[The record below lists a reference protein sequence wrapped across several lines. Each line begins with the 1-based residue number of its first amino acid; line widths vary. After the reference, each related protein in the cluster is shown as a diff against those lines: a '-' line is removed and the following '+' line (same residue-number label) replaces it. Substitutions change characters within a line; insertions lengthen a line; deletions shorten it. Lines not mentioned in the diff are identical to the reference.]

1 MVWLKWIPDLRQRSQ
16 ALELLDA
23 PDIPRADLWRN
34 LAELDTINRWLGGH
48 AVTLAG
54 LQRLYTHLPPKPP
67 ERPGAP
73 ESGAP
78 RKLRIVDIGCGG
90 GDTLKAITTWLKVAK
105 VAQQAGLQVELTG
118 VDLKPECLEFAQQAC
133 QGLDIQWICS
143 DYRLLEA
150 EYDIVLTSLFCHHLD
165 PVQLHEFLLWAKQNA
180 KLGLLINDLHRH
192 PLAWWGIR
200 LLTALF
206 SRSHLVKHDA
216 PLSVWRGFS
225 RAELAEA
232 LAETGWKAELEW
244 CWAFRYR
251 VLGYV

>member
-1 MVWLKWIPDLRQRSQ
+1 MGWPRWVPRWVPDLRRRSE

-34 LAELDTINRWLGGH
+34 LAELDTINRLLGGH

-54 LQRLYTHLPPKPP
+54 LKRLLRRQP
-67 ERPGAP
+67 A
-73 ESGAP
+73 SGGDIW
-78 RKLRIVDIGCGG
+78 RIVDIGCGG
-90 GDTLKAITTWLKVAK
+90 GDTLKAIATWG
-105 VAQQAGLQVELTG
+105 QAESGIKLALTG

-133 QGLDIQWICS
+133 QGLDIDWICS
-143 DYRLLEA
+143 DYRDLDA
-150 EYDIVLTSLFCHHLD
+150 EYDIVLTSLFCHHLTAD
-165 PVQLHEFLLWAKQNA
+165 QLREFLLWARKSAQS
-180 KLGLLINDLHRH
+180 GLLINDLHRH
-192 PLAWWGIR
+192 PLAFWGIA
-200 LLTALF
+200 LLTRLF
-206 SRSHLVKHDA
+206 SRSYLVKHDA

-232 LAETGWKAELEW
+232 LAETGWKADLEW

>member
-1 MVWLKWIPDLRQRSQ
+1 MAGLRWGPDLRQRSQ

-48 AVTLAG
+48 AVTLRG
-54 LQRLYTHLPPKPP
+54 LQRLLASLPEGP
-67 ERPGAP
+67 EDGVV
-73 ESGAP
+73 
-78 RKLRIVDIGCGG
+78 RIVDIGCGG
-90 GDTLKAITTWLKVAK
+90 GDTLKAIATWWQREVQSAK
-105 VAQQAGLQVELTG
+105 KTLGGSKHPFSLVLTG
-118 VDLKPECLEFAQQAC
+118 VDLKPECLAFARQAC
-133 QGLDIQWICS
+133 QGFEIDWICS

-150 EYDIVLTSLFCHHLD
+150 EYDIVLSSLFCHHLD
-165 PVQLHEFLLWAKQNA
+165 SFQLREFLSWARKST
-180 KLGLLINDLHRH
+180 KRGLLINDLHRH

-200 LLTALF
+200 VLTALF

-232 LAETGWKAELEW
+232 LMETGWNADLEW

>member
-1 MVWLKWIPDLRQRSQ
+1 MARLKWGPDLRQRSQ

-23 PDIPRADLWRN
+23 PNIPRADLWRN

-48 AVTLAG
+48 AITLAG
-54 LQRLYTHLPPKPP
+54 LQRLLVNLPPRLS
-67 ERPGAP
+67 ESEAP
-73 ESGAP
+73 H
-78 RKLRIVDIGCGG
+78 RLRIVDIGCGG
-90 GDTLKAITTWLKVAK
+90 GDSLKAIAAWLKVAK
-105 VAQQAGLQVELTG
+105 VAQQIQAAGLQLELTG

-133 QGLDIQWICS
+133 QGLNIHWICS
-143 DYRLLEA
+143 DYRLLEN

-165 PVQLHEFLLWAKQNA
+165 SVQLHEFLLWAKIHA
-180 KLGLLINDLHRH
+180 KMGLLINDLHRH

-200 LLTALF
+200 ILTSLF
-206 SRSHLVKHDA
+206 SRSHLVKNDA

-225 RAELAEA
+225 RSELAEA
-232 LAETGWKAELEW
+232 LAETGWKADLEW

>member
-1 MVWLKWIPDLRQRSQ
+1 MVGLKWGPDLRQRSQ

-23 PDIPRADLWRN
+23 PNIPRADLWRN

-48 AVTLAG
+48 AITLAG
-54 LQRLYTHLPPKPP
+54 LQRLLVNLPS
-67 ERPGAP
+67 
-73 ESGAP
+73 ESEAP
-78 RKLRIVDIGCGG
+78 RKLRVVDIGCGG
-90 GDTLKAITTWLKVAK
+90 GDTLKAIAAWSKVAK
-105 VAQQAGLQVELTG
+105 VVQQLGLQLELTG

-133 QGLDIQWICS
+133 QGLDIHWICS
-143 DYRLLEA
+143 DYRLLES

-165 PVQLHEFLLWAKQNA
+165 PVQLREFLLWAKQNA
-180 KLGLLINDLHRH
+180 KMGLLINDLHRH

-200 LLTALF
+200 ILTALL
-206 SRSHLVKHDA
+206 SRSHLVKNDA

-225 RAELAEA
+225 RAELAEV
-232 LAETGWKAELEW
+232 LAETGWKADLEW

>member
-1 MVWLKWIPDLRQRSQ
+1 MVGLKWMPDLRQRSQ

-23 PDIPRADLWRN
+23 PNIPRADLWRN

-48 AVTLAG
+48 AITLVG
-54 LQRLYTHLPPKPP
+54 LQRLLVNLPS
-67 ERPGAP
+67 
-73 ESGAP
+73 ESEAP
-78 RKLRIVDIGCGG
+78 RKLRVVDIGCGG
-90 GDTLKAITTWLKVAK
+90 GDSLKAIAAWVKVAK
-105 VAQQAGLQVELTG
+105 VVQQLGLQLELTG

-133 QGLDIQWICS
+133 QGLDIHWICS
-143 DYRLLEA
+143 DYRLLES

-165 PVQLHEFLLWAKQNA
+165 PIQLREFLLWAKQNA
-180 KLGLLINDLHRH
+180 KMGLLINDLHRH
-192 PLAWWGIR
+192 PLAWWGIHI
-200 LLTALF
+200 LTAIF

-225 RAELAEA
+225 RAELAEV
-232 LAETGWKAELEW
+232 LAETGWKADLEW